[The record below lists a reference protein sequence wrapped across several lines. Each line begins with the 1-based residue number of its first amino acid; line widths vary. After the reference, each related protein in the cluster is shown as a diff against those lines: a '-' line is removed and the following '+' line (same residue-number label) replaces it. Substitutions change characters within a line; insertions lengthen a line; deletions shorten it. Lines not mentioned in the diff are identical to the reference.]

1 MELVLST
8 LEKCGIQTIEDGYV
22 TLPQEH
28 CFSSWRRTR
37 KKAEGSDGY
46 ALYWRVTY
54 ELRVCFRDGKTNR
67 DKLTEEFLENE
78 FRELDDLECTYGYNS
93 DDKLDITIYTFTE
106 IENFKEEF

>member
-1 MELVLST
+1 MELVLEI
-8 LEKCGIQTIEDGYV
+8 LKEHGIPTVEDGYV

-28 CFSSWRRTR
+28 RFSSWRKSH

-54 ELRVCFRDGKTNR
+54 ELRICYRDGKTKQDNLME
-67 DKLTEEFLENE
+67 KLLENE

-93 DDKLDITIYTFTE
+93 DDKLDITIYTFTG